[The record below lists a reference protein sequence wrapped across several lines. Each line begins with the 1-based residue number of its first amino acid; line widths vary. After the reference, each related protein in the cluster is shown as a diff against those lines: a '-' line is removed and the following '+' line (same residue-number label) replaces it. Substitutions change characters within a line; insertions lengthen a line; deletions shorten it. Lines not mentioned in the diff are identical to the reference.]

1 MASGT
6 WRGIV
11 GVIKPTYGSG
21 SLVEFIRLLPE
32 GVGCIPMYAGIREH
46 SERGY
51 LGAMETYHAKV
62 AELAEIG
69 VDLMHPEGGPP
80 FMVRGHK
87 AEQEIVNA
95 WEAKYKIPI
104 FTSGMSQA
112 EALRALG
119 IKKFVGCTYYRDQK
133 MNDIFT
139 RYFTDAGFEVLGM
152 EGMDTSPGEADA
164 ISTETIYQHLKAS
177 FYKHPAAQGVYFRF
191 RRLGRERYSNGGK
204 RSRSSRSS
212 SRRRKDLVRAETVAN
227 QESVEG
233 REPVVGRITLV
244 NPTVTVL
251 VQLAPLGEF

>member
-1 MASGT
+1 MPSGT

-11 GVIKPTYGSG
+11 GVIKPTYSSG

-32 GVGCIPMYAGIREH
+32 GVGCIPMYAGIKEH

-51 LGAMETYHAKV
+51 LSAMETYHAKMS
-62 AELAEIG
+62 ELAEIG

-87 AEQEIVNA
+87 AEQEIVGG
-95 WEAKYKIPI
+95 WEAQYKVPI

-112 EALRALG
+112 QALRALG

-152 EGMDTSPGEADA
+152 EGMDTSPDEADK

-177 FYKHPAAQGVYFRF
+177 FNKF
-191 RRLGRERYSNGGK
+191 RRRRASICSAPALGVSK
-204 RSRSSRSS
+204 ISL
-212 SRRRKDLVRAETVAN
+212 RRKTIWAFPWFIRLPPGFGTCK
-227 QESVEG
+227 S
-233 REPVVGRITLV
+233 
-244 NPTVTVL
+244 
-251 VQLAPLGEF
+251 F

>member
-11 GVIKPTYGSG
+11 GVVKPTYGSG

-32 GVGCIPMYAGIREH
+32 GVGCIPMYAGIKEH

-62 AELAEIG
+62 AELATIG
-69 VDLMHPEGGPP
+69 VNVIHPEGGPP

-87 AEQEIVNA
+87 AEQDIVSE
-95 WEAKYKIPI
+95 WEAKHKIPI

-112 EALRALG
+112 EAMRALG
-119 IKKFVGCTYYRDQK
+119 IKKFVGCTYYRDQR

-152 EGMDTSPGEADA
+152 EGMDTSPDEADGLA
-164 ISTETIYQHLKAS
+164 TETIYRHLKAS
-177 FYKHPAAQGVYFRF
+177 LHKHPSADGVYL
-191 RRLGRERYSNGGK
+191 LGSGAWGI
-204 RSRSSRSS
+204 
-212 SRRRKDLVRAETVAN
+212 KDILTAENDLDV
-227 QESVEG
+227 
-233 REPVVGRITLV
+233 PVVHPVAARLWMVQKLLRIK
-244 NPTVTVL
+244 NPL
-251 VQLAPLGEF
+251 KGQSRLLEELP